1 MLPAISL
8 HTGEVYFIL
17 FQLIYITYMLNAN
30 AAAFH
35 EVSSVERT
43 HERHFRSQSEG
54 TFFALTLY
62 IAFNV

>member
-8 HTGEVYFIL
+8 HTGEVYFNL
-17 FQLIYITYMLNAN
+17 YIYITYMLNAN

-35 EVSSVERT
+35 GVSSVERT